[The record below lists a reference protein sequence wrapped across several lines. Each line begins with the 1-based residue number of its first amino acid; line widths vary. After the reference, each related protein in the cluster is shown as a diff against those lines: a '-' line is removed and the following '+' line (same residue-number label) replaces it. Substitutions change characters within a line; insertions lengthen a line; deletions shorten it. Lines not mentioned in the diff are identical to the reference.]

1 MTGVLSILSPR
12 LLTGASVDQTV
23 GRGRQVTVPLGRDPP
38 LGPPLGRAE
47 WFADVDRLA
56 HDLAVPD
63 LEEVDSVASFAAV
76 VADGNLGDP
85 DVIRASDTSD
95 VLDHRS

>member
-12 LLTGASVDQTV
+12 LLTGASVDQTT

-38 LGPPLGRAE
+38 LGPPLGRVE
-47 WFADVDRLA
+47 WCADVDRLA

-63 LEEVDSVASFAAV
+63 LKEVDSVASFAAV
-76 VADGNLGDP
+76 IADGHLGDP
-85 DVIRASDTSD
+85 DVIRASDSAD
-95 VLDHRS
+95 VIGH